1 MQIHDRIFS
10 DKYIESKAAG
20 FDIMSVKDIEKK
32 LEIVRDWQAGIRSKR
47 ILNAK
52 EEELQSAFL
61 YRFFGDIL
69 GYIYAKGAK
78 QWHLDVEQKTFADS
92 SRMDGALGF
101 FSLDEKGK
109 TLSDIRV
116 VVELKKARSDLD
128 KPQNRKN
135 DRRTPV
141 QQAFDYAHSVGG
153 TCRWVIVSNF
163 VEIRFYCQND
173 RSRYESFDISELD
186 KAEAFRRFL
195 FLLQKDRLLSQ
206 SGESYTDKLY
216 RERQEQEEKISKA
229 FYNDY
234 KNARITLFH
243 HLRAQ
248 HPGIDEL
255 TMLNKTQKILD
266 RVLFVCFCEDLNIL
280 PPYTF
285 RNLLKSVKADKFN
298 RDETKIYARVRGLFD
313 AINSGYPEENI
324 NRFNGG
330 LFAEDE
336 VLDKLLIKDEVFEQV
351 VGLERYD
358 FASDLNVNI
367 LGHIFEQS
375 VSDIEE
381 LRAGI
386 AGESFDRRQG
396 KRKKEG
402 IFYTPEYITRYIV
415 EEAVGGWLADR
426 KAEIGFDSLPELT
439 EADYAAS
446 KIVRNKLKTND
457 NVKMHIQA
465 SEAYRNRLANIKVL
479 DPACGSG
486 AFLNQVFDYLY
497 KEGQQVNDELA
508 RLKAGQREI
517 YDLDKTILTGNIFG
531 VDLNPE
537 SVEITKLSLWLKTA
551 NRNKELTTLDDNIKC
566 GNSLID
572 DPAVAGDKA
581 FDWCREFPEIM
592 ADGGFDV
599 VVGNPPWGA
608 ELSEKEINYISLNYQ
623 GNITG
628 EVDTYI
634 VFMFKSFF
642 LIKNSGYIGLIIPD
656 TWLTLKR
663 ALNLRNYIYNKMTL
677 VDIHDRYKPFEDA
690 KDTRSHTIILKHN
703 NSRLNYDFSVKFVD
717 AKQNVMKDYTLSSSV
732 LQNMTAWNLYV
743 SQQELGI
750 FQKMEKCSEKLGEI
764 CNLKY
769 GLRTGN
775 NKKYL
780 ADRDVNRL
788 NYKIARGSHIKRY
801 YFDWKEEYL
810 ITTEGLPLSYFEEEC
825 LKDKII
831 IQRIRTNSTDF
842 RSRWLESA
850 YIEDSNFL
858 ALDST
863 TFIYKKGEL
872 SLKYLLAVFSSYLMN
887 YYYKAHYTDVNVKPI
902 YLENLPI
909 PNISISRQQPFI
921 EKADIMLSQNKA
933 LHEMRSDF
941 LNFLQ
946 SELKPEKIG
955 KHLEKWDESD
965 WDGFRKELAK
975 GGVKISE
982 LSLKARK
989 EWQDYFAERKAETGK
1004 IKAVIEETDRE
1015 IDRMVYALYGLSE
1028 DEIQIVNQ
1036 GER

>member
-10 DKYIESKAAG
+10 DKYLETKAAG
-20 FDIMSVKDIEKK
+20 VDVLQVKDIEKK
-32 LEIVRDWQAGIRSKR
+32 LEIVKDWQAGISSKR

-69 GYIYAKGAK
+69 GYVYAKGAK
-78 QWHLDVEQKTFADS
+78 HWHLDVEQKTLADS

-101 FSLDEKGK
+101 FSLDENGK

-116 VVELKKARSDLD
+116 VMELKNARSDLD

-153 TCRWVIVSNF
+153 TCKWVIVSNF

-173 RSRYESFDISELD
+173 RSRYESFDIRSLD
-186 KAEAFRRFL
+186 KTDAFRRFL

-206 SGESYTDKLY
+206 SGESFTDKLY

-234 KNARITLFH
+234 KDARIKLFY
-243 HLRAQ
+243 HLREQ
-248 HPGIDEL
+248 NSGIDEFI
-255 TMLNKTQKILD
+255 MLNKTQKILD

-330 LFAEDE
+330 LFAADE
-336 VLDKLLIKDEVFEQV
+336 VLDKLLIKDDVFEQV
-351 VGLERYD
+351 IGLERYD

-415 EEAVGGWLADR
+415 EQAVGGWLADR

-446 KIVRNKLKTND
+446 KIVRSKLKTNE
-457 NVKMHIQA
+457 NVKKHIQA
-465 SEAYRNRLANIKVL
+465 SEAYRDRLANIRVL

-497 KEGQQVNDELA
+497 KEGQKVNDELA

-517 YDLDKTILTGNIFG
+517 YDLDKAILTGNIFG

-551 NRNKELTTLDDNIKC
+551 NRNKELTTLDSNIKC

-572 DPAVAGDKA
+572 DAAVAGDRA
-581 FDWCREFPEIM
+581 FDWYMEFPEIM

-599 VVGNPPWGA
+599 VIGNPPYLNMTRNNYDNKW
-608 ELSEKEINYISLNYQ
+608 LDFYISEFESIKKANSK
-623 GNITG
+623 NIFTLFIEKG
-628 EVDTYI
+628 ILLLRENSVLSFI
-634 VFMFKSFF
+634 VPEGLFKTRSYADCVYFMSQNGATKAVAYFE
-642 LIKNSGYIGLIIPD
+642 
-656 TWLTLKR
+656 
-663 ALNLRNYIYNKMTL
+663 
-677 VDIHDRYKPFEDA
+677 DRVFEDA
-690 KDTRSHTIILKHN
+690 VTGSIIFIFEKSKNKQTKVREFLFTKSKEYLPLENPVNPIIQQIESNGKPLKEIAMLFKGMVVKDRKDFLFKTEDSEHPDKFLLGNCIARYKIHDIFYSDYNKLNIVGGTKSKEKHDIAPKILI
-703 NSRLNYDFSVKFVD
+703 R
-717 AKQNVMKDYTLSSSV
+717 
-732 LQNMTAWNLYV
+732 
-743 SQQELGI
+743 
-750 FQKMEKCSEKLGEI
+750 
-764 CNLKY
+764 
-769 GLRTGN
+769 RTGN
-775 NKKYL
+775 TLCCTILEDKSLTESTLYSCYPNDDKFNIYYIL
-780 ADRDVNRL
+780 AIL
-788 NYKIARGSHIKRY
+788 NSSLH
-801 YFDWKEEYL
+801 
-810 ITTEGLPLSYFEEEC
+810 SYFIKNKMVTNKQAFPQILMTDLQE
-825 LKDKII
+825 LKIPDI
-831 IQRIRTNSTDF
+831 S
-842 RSRWLESA
+842 LESQK
-850 YIEDSNFL
+850 NF
-858 ALDST
+858 
-863 TFIYKKGEL
+863 IK
-872 SLKYLLAVFSSYLMN
+872 
-887 YYYKAHYTDVNVKPI
+887 NVT
-902 YLENLPI
+902 L
-909 PNISISRQQPFI
+909 
-921 EKADIMLSQNKA
+921 MLSQNKI
-933 LHEMRSDF
+933 LHEIKSDF

-946 SELKPEKIG
+946 SELKPVKIS
-955 KHLEKWDESD
+955 KHLEKWQESD
-965 WDGFRKELAK
+965 LDGFKKELAK
-975 GGVKISE
+975 GGVKMSE

-989 EWQDYFAERKAETGK
+989 EWQDYFVERKAQAQK
-1004 IKAVIEETDRE
+1004 IKALIDETDKE
-1015 IDRMVYALYGLSE
+1015 IDRMVYSLYGLTE
-1028 DEIQIVNQ
+1028 AEIRIVNQ
-1036 GER
+1036 DCR